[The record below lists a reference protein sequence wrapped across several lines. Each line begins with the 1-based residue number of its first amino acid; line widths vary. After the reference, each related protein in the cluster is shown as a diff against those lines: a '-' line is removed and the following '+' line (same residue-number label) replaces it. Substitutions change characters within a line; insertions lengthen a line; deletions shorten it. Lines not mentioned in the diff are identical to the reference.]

1 MPSRK
6 VTFLLVWCLAAAYH
20 CPVHSFRTD
29 RLDPTP
35 TRHTISRTHRRK
47 STAPLFL
54 GKGDDDRDSDDERL
68 KKDADWPAAVLIK
81 RFISPRIDDPFLPCV
96 DASIAQIVAPT
107 LQIYW
112 LSVNQAPSPTWLR
125 PIGSALF
132 TGRGSLVAPTLI
144 HGAAL
149 ATCWIL
155 GALAARAYEK
165 DAIIGASSEAD
176 DGKTTYNR
184 VLLRVFQAGAFST
197 GILILSTQLDLFLEF
212 KRFVQPGE
220 SDDIDFRLL
229 TALIELLN
237 DVFFE
242 AVTIVTWRLF
252 LARQNT
258 LDMP

>member
-1 MPSRK
+1 
-6 VTFLLVWCLAAAYH
+6 
-20 CPVHSFRTD
+20 
-29 RLDPTP
+29 
-35 TRHTISRTHRRK
+35 
-47 STAPLFL
+47 
-54 GKGDDDRDSDDERL
+54 
-68 KKDADWPAAVLIK
+68 
-81 RFISPRIDDPFLPCV
+81 
-96 DASIAQIVAPT
+96 
-107 LQIYW
+107 
-112 LSVNQAPSPTWLR
+112 
-125 PIGSALF
+125 
-132 TGRGSLVAPTLI
+132 LI